1 MKCPL
6 SEIARYWDGKETQAI
21 LSDCLKE
28 ECAWWLEDEHRC
40 AVKALGEDMTAI
52 IVISERIANGL
63 RQGEIK

>member
-28 ECAWWLEDEHRC
+28 ECAWWVEAADQCSITVAAKNLNAVIENLQQIDVSLSRAAHR
-40 AVKALGEDMTAI
+40 
-52 IVISERIANGL
+52 
-63 RQGEIK
+63 